1 MTAHVVGAGLA
12 GLAAATAMAETG
24 APVEVW
30 EAAPHAGGR
39 CRSYF
44 DPQLGQVIDNGNH
57 LLLSGNRAALAYL
70 RRLGAETSLI
80 GPREP
85 GFPFYDLAT
94 GDRWTLRPNLG
105 PIPWWILRK
114 GRGVPGARLL
124 DYAGLAKLLRPARGR
139 RVDEV
144 VSTQGAAWTRL
155 MHPFL
160 VAALNLEPAGGSA
173 ELAGRV
179 VRETLAKGGHAY
191 APRVPRQTLAAT
203 FVEPALAY
211 LAARDVALRAQRRLV
226 GLGFEGDRVA
236 RLDFGDAEIQLGPA
250 DSVVLA
256 VPPWVAAE
264 LLPGLTTP
272 HRFEAIV
279 NGHFAARS
287 PTGAPLVTG
296 VLGGLV
302 QWIFCFEDR
311 ISVTVSAAN
320 GLADQSREALAR
332 TLWAETARVLG
343 LAPELPPWQVVKEKR
358 ATFAATPEQ
367 QARRPGPLT
376 RYGNLA
382 LAGDWTDTGL
392 PATIEGAVRSGF
404 RAAELIRRGKVG

>member
-1 MTAHVVGAGLA
+1 MTVHVVGAGLA

-57 LLLSGNRAALAYL
+57 LLLSGNRAAMAYL
-70 RRLGAETSLI
+70 RRLGAEASLA
-80 GPREP
+80 GPSGP
-85 GFPFYDLAT
+85 CFPFFDLAT
-94 GDRWTLRPNLG
+94 GERWTLRPNLG
-105 PIPWWILRK
+105 PIPWWILFK
-114 GRGVPGARLL
+114 GRGVAGARLG
-124 DYAGLAKLLRPARGR
+124 DYAALAPLLGPTRRG
-139 RVDEV
+139 RVDEI
-144 VSTQGAAWTRL
+144 VSTEGPAWTRL

-160 VAALNLEPAGGSA
+160 VAALNLEPAGASA
-173 ELAGRV
+173 ELASRV
-179 VRETLAKGGHAY
+179 VRETLAKGGRAY
-191 APRVPRQTLAAT
+191 APRVPARTLAAT
-203 FVEPALAY
+203 FVEPAQAY
-211 LAARDVALRAQRRLV
+211 LAQRGVAVRTQRRLV
-226 GLGFEGDRVA
+226 ALNCDGERVVRLGFADGDVQ
-236 RLDFGDAEIQLGPA
+236 IGPS

-264 LLPGLTTP
+264 LLPGLP
-272 HRFEAIV
+272 VPDAFEAIV
-279 NGHFAARS
+279 NGHFAARA

-302 QWIFCFEDR
+302 QWIFSFEDR

-320 GLADQSREALAR
+320 GVVDQSRETLAR

-343 LAPELPPWQVVKEKR
+343 LGPELPPWQVVKERR

-376 RYGNLA
+376 RLGNLA

-404 RAAELIRRGKVG
+404 RAAELVRHGKVG